1 MDADIGAENGKTP
14 PPYPSAA
21 EYVPVPGQA
30 RSGDRRAGG
39 LGP

>member
-1 MDADIGAENGKTP
+1 MDADIGVEDGKSP
-14 PPYPSAA
+14 PSSPSAP

-30 RSGDRRAGG
+30 RRGDRRAGG